1 MKYDEALSYIHSL
14 ERFGVRPGLDRMREL
29 MRLLGNPQ
37 NGLKFLHI
45 AGTNGKGSTST
56 IAACILKSA
65 GYNVGLYTSPYV
77 LDFRERIQLNGEMVS
92 KQDLAD
98 ITEKVRSAIEENN
111 LLITEFEAV
120 TAIAFLYYASKS
132 CDYVVLEVGLG
143 GRFDATNIISAPC
156 VSVITLIGLDHTD
169 VLGDTMEKIAFE
181 KCGIIKEKSP
191 VVSFPF
197 QKPECLEIIKQTAKV
212 NNCCLLT
219 PNTGNLQLIGITP
232 CSSEFI
238 YDGIHIYLPL
248 AGRHM
253 VFNCITAIEAVRAVL
268 PSVNPKSIYDGVSDV
283 RMPAR
288 MQIISYNP
296 TVIIDGGH
304 NEDCAKALSS
314 FLEQSFSSRRIIAVS
329 SIMADKDYKRYIE
342 IISPYVNKLIA
353 CKANV
358 KRALSAD
365 KLCDCAKAY
374 ISDCEFIEDSE
385 KALNYALSVAGENDV
400 ILICG
405 SFYLAGE
412 LFKKIY
418 FDFNGEPVC

>member
-37 NGLKFLHI
+37 NTLKFLHI

-219 PNTGNLQLIGITP
+219 PNTG
-232 CSSEFI
+232 I
-238 YDGIHIYLPL
+238 Y
-248 AGRHM
+248 
-253 VFNCITAIEAVRAVL
+253 
-268 PSVNPKSIYDGVSDV
+268 S
-283 RMPAR
+283 
-288 MQIISYNP
+288 
-296 TVIIDGGH
+296 
-304 NEDCAKALSS
+304 
-314 FLEQSFSSRRIIAVS
+314 
-329 SIMADKDYKRYIE
+329 
-342 IISPYVNKLIA
+342 
-353 CKANV
+353 
-358 KRALSAD
+358 
-365 KLCDCAKAY
+365 
-374 ISDCEFIEDSE
+374 
-385 KALNYALSVAGENDV
+385 
-400 ILICG
+400 
-405 SFYLAGE
+405 
-412 LFKKIY
+412 
-418 FDFNGEPVC
+418 